1 MIPRHVYCL
10 VMAVS
15 GSSGSVSV
23 KLHPLV
29 VMNVSDHWTRVRAQL
44 GKAKPGECLFIIFI

>member
-1 MIPRHVYCL
+1 MSDQTLVCVL

-15 GSSGSVSV
+15 GVAGSVTV

-29 VMNVSDHWTRVRAQL
+29 VMNISDHWTRVRAQL
-44 GKAKPGECLFIIFI
+44 GKAKPGETVL